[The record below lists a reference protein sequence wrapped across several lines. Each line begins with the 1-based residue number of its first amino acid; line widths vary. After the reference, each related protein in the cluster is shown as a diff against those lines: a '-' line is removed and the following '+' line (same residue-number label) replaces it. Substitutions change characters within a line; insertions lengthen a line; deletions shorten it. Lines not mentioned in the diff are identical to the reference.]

1 MGRKKKSNNKEMKL
15 FATLAALVSAEWNG
29 VDPDNTCG
37 MQVSGSSMV
46 NATCTIDTGNV
57 ASYVFAGNGAFITGA
72 NTITGF
78 DGISGDADVVIF
90 YEQDCSSGTCD
101 NSTCWGGSVS
111 CVDNGAAS
119 AGVFFMET
127 VNDHRGAKGGNVNLQ
142 IAGVSSGDT
151 LAIDLN
157 GFACQNI
164 TAPFGTVTA
173 TADAWVTNTLMMVL
187 SPSKLVMDLSVIF
200 SKSQS
205 PNNQDKHH
213 HLTCGHHQSPTKK
226 PKALFFLKSLLI

>member
-1 MGRKKKSNNKEMKL
+1 MGTKEEKSNNKEMKL

-29 VDPDNTCG
+29 VDSDNTCG

-164 TAPFGTVTA
+164 TAPFGVVSA
-173 TADAWVTNTLMMVL
+173 TADAWGNQYSDDGTFSVQVGDG
-187 SPSKLVMDLSVIF
+187 PFGDLFQISITQQPGQTSSLNLWASSV
-200 SKSQS
+200 S
-205 PNNQDKHH
+205 N
-213 HLTCGHHQSPTKK
+213 
-226 PKALFFLKSLLI
+226 